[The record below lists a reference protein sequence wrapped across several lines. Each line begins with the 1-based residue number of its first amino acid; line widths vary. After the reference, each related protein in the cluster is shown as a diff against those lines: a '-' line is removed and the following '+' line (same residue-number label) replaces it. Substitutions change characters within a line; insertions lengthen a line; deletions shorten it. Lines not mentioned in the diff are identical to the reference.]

1 MLKHLAKVKI
11 FSLKKYISFLFI
23 IICFNVNGLYSNDS
37 IKLFGNNTKLSNYN
51 QDMATAFYLE
61 AEKLLNEYK
70 LSESGILFRKALK
83 SFLAEMKF
91 KEAGDC
97 YSNLGI
103 ICEMNSKNQE
113 AIENYFLAIE
123 FYEKAEFKPGLADSY
138 NNLGI
143 VYCINQQYEE
153 GLKFYLKSLK
163 IEEELGNEEGISYSY
178 GNIGLVYRKMGNIPK
193 AIEYYNKSLS
203 IKTRLNDKK
212 GMAITYGNLGS
223 IYVKMD
229 SISKAMILFENA
241 LNLHEQIG
249 NKEGQGYALH
259 NIGDALIIEG
269 EYSRAVDYLNKSLS
283 IRIEI
288 GDEKGQTSSL
298 YSLAEAYYKM
308 RNRVEFLHKAQE
320 CYNHA
325 QTADQKEILLKL
337 IFLYYLF
344 YQSEQNLEQAL
355 EFLEQYTEL
364 KSEIDEQI
372 RAEQILE
379 MQARFDTEKKELE
392 IAEKD
397 TRILYLEQEKQI
409 QSLKIKNDRLLKI
422 FLVVILLF
430 ICVITYILFKRNRFK
445 TKMNVLLN
453 SKNKELEEA
462 NSTKNKFFS
471 IISHDL
477 SNYASVMDTVSGMI
491 KRKYKMMD
499 AEMLAKNMEILNNS
513 AILNKKV
520 IKNLLDWAMA
530 QNRRISLNPD
540 YHNLLNLCSE
550 LIESLQSIA
559 ASKSIKITTSIES
572 NITVFADINT
582 VKTVLRNLISNAIK
596 FSPENSEI
604 HILGSIINDKVEI
617 IVRDFGQGIK
627 ADELVLLFKPDVNTK
642 RIGTPENKGTGFGLI
657 LCKEFVEMNNGE
669 IYAKSE
675 FGKGTDF
682 IFTLPIKYEK

>member
-1 MLKHLAKVKI
+1 L
-11 FSLKKYISFLFI
+11 
-23 IICFNVNGLYSNDS
+23 
-37 IKLFGNNTKLSNYN
+37 
-51 QDMATAFYLE
+51 ATAIYLE

-70 LSESGILFRKALK
+70 LSESEILFCKALK
-83 SFLAEMKF
+83 SFLAVMKF

-103 ICEMNSKNQE
+103 ICEMNSKNPE

-123 FYEKAEFKPGLADSY
+123 SYEKADFKPGLADSY

-153 GLKFYLKSLK
+153 GLKYYLKSLK

-212 GMAITYGNLGS
+212 GMAITYSNLGS
-223 IYVKMD
+223 IYVKLD
-229 SISKAMILFENA
+229 SLSKAMILFENA

-259 NIGDALIIEG
+259 NMGDALIIKED
-269 EYSRAVDYLNKSLS
+269 YTKAIDYLNKSLN
-283 IRIEI
+283 IRTEI

-298 YSLAEAYYKM
+298 YSLSEAYFKL
-308 RNRVEFLHKAQE
+308 NDSHKFLEYASKCQT
-320 CYNHA
+320 HA
-325 QTADQKEILLKL
+325 QQTSQQDILLKL
-337 IFLYYLF
+337 LYLYYLF
-344 YQSEQNLEQAL
+344 YQSEQNIEKAL
-355 EFLEQYTEL
+355 ESLEQYIEL
-364 KSEIDEQI
+364 KSKIDEQI
-372 RAEQILE
+372 RTEQILE

-392 IAEKD
+392 IAKKD
-397 TRILYLEQEKQI
+397 SKILNLEQEKQI
-409 QSLKIKNDRLLKI
+409 QSLKIRNDRLFKI
-422 FLVVILLF
+422 FLIVIIVF
-430 ICVITYILFKRNRFK
+430 IFAITYILFKRNRFK
-445 TKMNVLLN
+445 SKMNKILT
-453 SKNKELEEA
+453 SKNRELEETNA
-462 NSTKNKFFS
+462 TKNKFFS

-477 SNYASVMDTVSGMI
+477 SNYAAVMESVSGML
-491 KRKYKMMD
+491 KRKHKMMNPD
-499 AEMLAKNMEILNNS
+499 TLEQNMEALNNS
-513 AILNKKV
+513 AVLNKKV
-520 IKNLLDWAMA
+520 IHNLLEWAMA

-540 YHNLLNLCSE
+540 YHNLFDLCSE

-559 ASKSIKITTSIES
+559 ASKSIKIIPSVES

-582 VKTVLRNLISNAIK
+582 IKTVLRNLVSNAIK
-596 FSPENSEI
+596 FSSENSEI
-604 HILGSIINDKVEI
+604 HILGRVVNDKVEI

-627 ADELVLLFKPDVNTK
+627 SDEIGLLFKPDVNTK

-669 IYAKSE
+669 IYVQSE

-682 IFTLPIKYEK
+682 IFTLPIKYE